1 MIMTR
6 KHDNSVFWDS
16 FWNLNQ
22 VYFDRFKDLASQGY
36 GVMLIKLDALRGIS
50 LSPCFRYK
58 KY

>member
-1 MIMTR
+1 MTR